1 MGTALILRSCKAD
14 MSSHGGFV
22 WPKSGPVE
30 APDWNPE
37 PVCGRGLHGL
47 LWGEGNWGLLCSD
60 FDAQWLVVEVDDAP
74 ENLVKIDDQ
83 KVKFHRGNVV
93 YAGEMSLAVTKV
105 LCSGEAFQRAIREA
119 GDNSSSGHSSTA
131 ASSGDYS
138 KAASSGDCSK
148 AASSGD
154 YSTAASSGDCSK
166 AASSGDYSKAASSGD
181 YSTAASS
188 GHSSTAASSGD
199 CSKAASSGHS
209 SKAASSGDSSKA
221 ASSGDSS
228 TAAARGEKTIAM
240 VAGIGGKAMAGKNGC
255 FALAY
260 LNKKDVPR
268 IAVGYVGQKGIKA
281 DTWYEVANSTGKLR
295 AAK

>member
-131 ASSGDYS
+131 ASSGDCSKAASSGNYSKAASSGNYS
-138 KAASSGDCSK
+138 KAASSGDC
-148 AASSGD
+148 A
-154 YSTAASSGDCSK
+154 
-166 AASSGDYSKAASSGD
+166 KAASSGD

-199 CSKAASSGHS
+199 CSKAASSGNY

>member
-119 GDNSSSGHSSTA
+119 GDNSSSGDCSKA

-154 YSTAASSGDCSK
+154 CSKAASSGDYSK

-255 FALAY
+255 F
-260 LNKKDVPR
+260 
-268 IAVGYVGQKGIKA
+268 
-281 DTWYEVANSTGKLR
+281 
-295 AAK
+295 

>member
-154 YSTAASSGDCSK
+154 YA
-166 AASSGDYSKAASSGD
+166 KAASSGD
-181 YSTAASS
+181 YSTAASR

-240 VAGIGGKAMAGKNGC
+240 VAGIGGKAMAEKNGC

>member
-148 AASSGD
+148 AASSG
-154 YSTAASSGDCSK
+154 
-166 AASSGDYSKAASSGD
+166 
-181 YSTAASS
+181 
-188 GHSSTAASSGD
+188 
-199 CSKAASSGHS
+199 HS